1 MELFKRIRL
10 RIGSII
16 LSNKVARTK
25 REVRYSDFKAV
36 RSIGVVWD
44 ASRLSE
50 FPILNRFHQRMSD
63 LKIDLKVFGFFP
75 GKNLPDQY
83 TAIRFLTCM
92 RNDEINS
99 FYHPHS
105 TEARTFINTRYDI
118 LIDIN
123 TDKLVPL
130 RYITSLSRASLKVGL
145 LDNESSAAPF
155 DLMMEIKNPVDIDNY
170 LSQVIH
176 YLEIIKDNTI
186 KTADK

>member
-1 MELFKRIRL
+1 MELFKKIRL
-10 RIGSII
+10 RIGFII
-16 LSNKVARTK
+16 LSNKVTRTR
-25 REVRYSDFKAV
+25 REVRYSNFKAV

-50 FPILNRFHQRMSD
+50 FPVISRFHQRMSD
-63 LKIDLKVFGFFP
+63 LKIDLKVFGYFP

-92 RNDEINS
+92 RNDDINS

-105 TEARTFINTRYDI
+105 TEARSFIKTPYDI

-123 TDKLVPL
+123 TEKIVPL
-130 RYITSLSRASLKVGL
+130 RYITALSMARLKVGL
-145 LDNESSAAPF
+145 LDNESSAGPF
-155 DLMMEIKNPVDIDNY
+155 DLMLEIRRPVDLDNY
-170 LSQVIH
+170 LSQVIQ
-176 YLEIIKDNTI
+176 YLEMIKDNTI